1 MQNLTKAGTK
11 QGQTKSFY
19 QMLRAFTQVQQNN
32 KDFLMRWLAISLS
45 PNLISSNHILFIDMS
60 TRKKKKK
67 LKGPK
72 DNQITWSDT
81 KNSQALETKHLIHE
95 DTAATKAYTAEM
107 ALMQTMYLN

>member
-1 MQNLTKAGTK
+1 MTSYF
-11 QGQTKSFY
+11 SFPK
-19 QMLRAFTQVQQNN
+19 LN
-32 KDFLMRWLAISLS
+32 
-45 PNLISSNHILFIDMS
+45 FIQPHPIYWYVYKEKE
-60 TRKKKKK
+60 RKK